1 MSQRHAS
8 TDNHHAAGRYE
19 IRLQGPFAT
28 RGRASFDGMCLSHES
43 GGATILTGPVVDQ
56 AALHRVLGKMRDL
69 GLPLIL
75 VETLKGEGSHLERLV
90 RACQQRT
97 SSG

>member
-1 MSQRHAS
+1 MSQPHAS

-19 IRLQGPFAT
+19 IRLQGHLAT
-28 RGRASFDGMCLSHES
+28 RWAACRV
-43 GGATILTGPVVDQ
+43 IVDDDHS
-56 AALHRVLGKMRDL
+56 ARS
-69 GLPLIL
+69 IL
-75 VETLKGEGSHLERLV
+75 VETLKGEGHYLERLV